1 MILEL
6 LAFIG
11 LLGATGLAG
20 SSGGSDNKDSDDD
33 NTNVD
38 ISKYTNDL
46 FKPGNHFSHTR
57 YWENSETGDY
67 IKRKID
73 IDIK

>member
-1 MILEL
+1 MIFEL
-6 LAFIG
+6 LALVG
-11 LLGATGLAG
+11 LFGGTQAIAHNG
-20 SSGGSDNKDSDDD
+20 SDSDDSDED
-33 NTNVD
+33 NTDID

-46 FKPGNHFSHTR
+46 FKPGNYKSYTR

-67 IKRKID
+67 IKHKID

>member
-6 LAFIG
+6 LALAG
-11 LLGATGLAG
+11 LFGATQAIAHN
-20 SSGGSDNKDSDDD
+20 GGDSDDSDDD
-33 NTNVD
+33 NTDVD
-38 ISKYTNDL
+38 ISKYLNDL
-46 FKPGNHFSHTR
+46 YKPGNHFSHTR

-67 IKRKID
+67 IKHKID

>member
-6 LAFIG
+6 LALVG
-11 LLGATGLAG
+11 LFGATQAIAHD
-20 SSGGSDNKDSDDD
+20 GSDDSDDD
-33 NTNVD
+33 NVD
-38 ISKYTNDL
+38 ISKYLNDL
-46 FKPGNHFSHTR
+46 YKPGNHYSHTR

-67 IKRKID
+67 IKHKID

>member
-6 LAFIG
+6 LALAG
-11 LLGATGLAG
+11 LFGATQAIAHN
-20 SSGGSDNKDSDDD
+20 GSDSDDSDDD
-33 NTNVD
+33 NTGVD

-67 IKRKID
+67 IKHKID